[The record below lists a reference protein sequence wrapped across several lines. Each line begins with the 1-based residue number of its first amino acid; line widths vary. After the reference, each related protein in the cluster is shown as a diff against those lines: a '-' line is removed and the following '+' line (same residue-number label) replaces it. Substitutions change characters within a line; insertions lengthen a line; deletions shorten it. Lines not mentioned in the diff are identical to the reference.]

1 MTGSSV
7 TFDAFPT
14 KPVSA
19 PVRDRERV
27 DVCTRERE
35 RERESAS
42 YKYDLTLTN
51 SHSKY
56 FVFFVPA
63 SLEVFQLRN
72 YLLRL

>member
-27 DVCTRERE
+27 DVCTRE